1 MVDRWIVF
9 GGWAT
14 PPWVLAPLFGRQA
27 ELIDLSGLM
36 PMLVKNGVLRPDWE
50 TLVAGYT
57 SELAGNRPFGCAG
70 WSTGSHLAYAAAKRL
85 YPRATVLL
93 AATPSF
99 CRKPGFPF
107 GQKNSILRAMR
118 ERFAVDPTDVLTKFY
133 AQCGIPA
140 RNDFIDNDKKNPVL
154 VDGLHF
160 LEQANVLPVT
170 PLSCPSLFLHGRS
183 DRIVPFQAGMR
194 FAEDAG
200 GRFAG
205 YAGGHAFFIGREGV
219 VAEEIREFGRIRE

>member
-14 PPWVLAPLFGRQA
+14 PPTVLAPLFGKQA

-36 PMLVKNGVLRPDWE
+36 PMLVKNRILRPDWE
-50 TLVAGYT
+50 TFVAEYT

-70 WSTGSHLAYAAAKRL
+70 WSTGSLLAYAAAKRL
-85 YPRATVLL
+85 HPRAAVFL

-107 GQKNSILRAMR
+107 GQKSSILRVMR
-118 ERFAVDPTDVLTKFY
+118 ERLAVDPAAVLTKFY
-133 AQCGIPA
+133 ARCGIPA
-140 RNDFIDNDKKNPVL
+140 RNGFIDNDKKNPAL
-154 VDGLHF
+154 VDGLYF
-160 LEQANVLPVT
+160 LEQATVLPAT

-183 DRIVPFQAGMR
+183 DKIVPFQAGLR

-200 GRFAG
+200 GRFAE
-205 YAGGHAFFIGREGV
+205 YAGGHALFIGQEDALEEVVKGV
-219 VAEEIREFGRIRE
+219 